1 MHSLENN
8 QIISEEQPTK
18 TRDRIAVIGE
28 RDTILPFRALGLEI
42 VPMNPD
48 EKVNELVEKL
58 LKEKVRIIFFT
69 PDLFPHLQPI
79 MERTRKSPVPCF
91 IALPTAKVEITIE
104 RLRRLVAKAI
114 GADLLFKKT

>member
-1 MHSLENN
+1 MHNSENN
-8 QIISEEQPTK
+8 RVMSEEKAIK
-18 TRDRIAVIGE
+18 THDRIAVIGE

-48 EKVNELVEKL
+48 ERVNEQVEKL